1 MLHEYQLYSKPLN
14 EINRQKLLINTL
26 NAHSFNTTKSDQ
38 NFKEAI
44 KGSDIL
50 LPDGIGVVLAMRLL
64 NGLKIKKIAGADLF
78 QYEMKRVNAIKGK
91 CFFLG
96 SSEST
101 LQKIKERAAIE
112 YPQIQV
118 FTYSPP
124 YKSEFTEEESMLM
137 VDKVNAVEPDVL
149 FIGMTAPKQEKWA
162 YTYIDKLKTGHVCCI
177 GAVFDFF
184 AGTVHRAPEWM
195 IGIGMEWFYRLV
207 KEPKRMWRRYLIG
220 NTKFIGYVLREKM
233 SGYFQNYKNQTSNTN
248 KVFK

>member
-1 MLHEYQLYSKPLN
+1 MLHEYQLYSRPLN
-14 EINRQKLLINTL
+14 EINRQKVLISTL
-26 NAHSFNTTKSDQ
+26 NAHSFNTTKSDD

-44 KGSDIL
+44 KGSDII

-64 NGLKIKKIAGADLF
+64 NGSKINKIAGADLF
-78 QYEMKRVNAIKGK
+78 HYEMQRVNRINGK

-96 SSEST
+96 SSENT
-101 LQKIKERAAIE
+101 LQKIKERSAIE
-112 YPQIQV
+112 FPQMQV

-124 YKSEFTEEESMLM
+124 FKAEFSEEESMLM

-162 YTYIDKLKTGHVCCI
+162 YTHINLLKAGHVCCV

-220 NTKFIGYVLREKM
+220 NTKFIVYVLKEKM
-233 SGYFQNYKNQTSNTN
+233 SVSVQNLKKSNKTI
-248 KVFK
+248 K